1 MAPWQGSLLLE
12 VFIWFCS
19 ASFPHIQYFQIQ
31 LQIKFD
37 KSQGCIVRF
46 GEGEPNSNTNMG
58 NEI

>member
-19 ASFPHIQYFQIQ
+19 ASFPYIQYFQIQ

-37 KSQGCIVRF
+37 KSQGGIVRF
-46 GEGEPNSNTNMG
+46 GEGEPNSNTNMR

>member
-1 MAPWQGSLLLE
+1 MAPWQGSLFLE

-19 ASFPHIQYFQIQ
+19 ASLTHIQYFQIQ
-31 LQIKFD
+31 PQIKFD

-46 GEGEPNSNTNMG
+46 GEGEPKSNTNMR